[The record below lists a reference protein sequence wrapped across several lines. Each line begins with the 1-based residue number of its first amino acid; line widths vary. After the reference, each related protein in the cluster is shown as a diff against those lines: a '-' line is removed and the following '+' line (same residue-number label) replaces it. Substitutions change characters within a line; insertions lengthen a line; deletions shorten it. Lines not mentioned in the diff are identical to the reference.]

1 MNTAYTHRTLTRIA
15 ALAFAA
21 TVASVAQA
29 GPPVMHGELV
39 FTEPAMP
46 SGPSTVSRDDRQGRD
61 ARGQSSTAGS
71 ATTAR
76 RRTGLSTMRRVTAF
90 PRITASTKTRAER
103 KAETVHAIKAHQM
116 LHAGEVI

>member
-29 GPPVMHGELV
+29 GPPVMHGELI

-46 SGPSTVSRDDRQGRD
+46 TTPSTVSRD
-61 ARGQSSTAGS
+61 AVKA
-71 ATTAR
+71 A
-76 RRTGLSTMRRVTAF
+76 
-90 PRITASTKTRAER
+90 TRAANR
-103 KAETVHAIKAHQM
+103 DGGLGNNGQATYRPFYYATRDGVPAYHRFDQDTRRAQ
-116 LHAGEVI
+116 G